1 MTNKKRGLGRGLAA
15 LINDDIDL
23 DMENETIKDIDVN
36 LIFPNKYQPRQDFKD
51 ENIQELSNSIK
62 INGLI
67 QPIVIRKVGKKYE
80 IIAGERRLRAAK
92 MAGLKDIPS
101 IIKDIDEERSAKF
114 ALIENIQR
122 EDLNIIEEAKAYK
135 DLIEKYKLTQE
146 QLASEMSKSRSYIS
160 NSIRILSLDK
170 EILDFI
176 IDGKLSQ
183 GHAKVILSLKDKKA
197 QKEIAEEIIN
207 NRLSV
212 RQTEELINKIENKLK
227 DKNVNPK
234 ASPKQK
240 PSNIIEVEENLM
252 NSLGTKVNLRGGDK
266 KGKIEIEYYS
276 LDDLERIIEIL
287 TKWISFDIHFF
298 NIKK

>member
-23 DMENETIKDIDVN
+23 DMEDETIKEIDVN

-51 ENIQELSNSIK
+51 DNIQELSNSIK

-92 MAGLKDIPS
+92 IAGLKEIPS
-101 IIKDIDEERSAKF
+101 IIKDIDEETSAKF

-122 EDLNIIEEAKAYK
+122 EDLNIIEEAQAYK

-146 QLASEMSKSRSYIS
+146 ELASEMSKSRSYIS

-170 EILDFI
+170 EILNYI

-183 GHAKVILSLKDKKA
+183 GHAKVILSLKDKEM
-197 QKEIAEEIIN
+197 QKKIAEDIIKN
-207 NRLSV
+207 GLSV
-212 RQTEELINKIENKLK
+212 RQTEVLINSLENKSK
-227 DKNVNPK
+227 DKEVKQNT
-234 ASPKQK
+234 SQKQK
-240 PSNIIEVEENLM
+240 PSNIIEVEETLM

-287 TKWISFDIHFF
+287 TK
-298 NIKK
+298 